1 MDAEIANL
9 SLDDAAVYRD
19 SETPQHEAAAAVEAA
34 AAAFDDDGVENLS
47 NWLSRVV
54 REATTEQ
61 QQLDAIASCLFVAN
75 AMCDWPDS
83 DAHRPKEKL
92 GFDIFCKM
100 PPVKKLLAAERA
112 RRRTGVQHAH
122 GREEESNECD
132 GEWLSFRLLS
142 ANVSSAELC
151 CSAAM
156 ALNFTLWSAPLCSP
170 PYALSPPCPPPCAP
184 LYGSRHLLSVRRQQ
198 QHARPQHTL
207 EQLQR
212 AHKLPTKARQ
222 SRCAAR
228 LQGTAACQQMGPGRS
243 PAHIAGHVPCWTQA
257 ARALATQE
265 IVDLS
270 ILPPVSSPTLI
281 CPTQRSRLYMRVSPD
296 AAASVNILC
305 QIPCKPATLF
315 SISAIRHPA
324 CQPPSLS
331 AWKYYL
337 AEPLPLCH
345 RSWRTSPAAIVSEPQ
360 PPSPSAAQSGAA
372 QPGPWS
378 SSPRSSPGDTASQPR
393 HCHLHPLVLIHIGYE
408 KLSPSRRPPAA
419 LATAS
424 DHPAP
429 APAATPPAGP
439 AVVASGPSAGQ
450 RVRGEGVVGAET
462 TREGQSN
469 ENAHGS
475 ANEGRRRLPEADLNT
490 LLQEL
495 GVGRMSGL
503 HHIFDGNGWT
513 LIHSAARQGNTP
525 VLEAL
530 VGVGM
535 SIGEL
540 GKDTLTTAMHLAAL
554 GGHVESMQLLRSH
567 GADIRARTTKCSC
580 IASNNPA
587 LPFIVVP
594 TASLHSLPCFLAYCL
609 SPLSSLLPRLLSLST
624 LLPASSPTVSLH
636 SPPCFLAYCLSPLSS
651 LLPRLLSLSTLLP
664 ASSPTVSLHSSPC
677 FLAYCLPP
685 LSSLL
690 PRLLS
695 PSTLLPASSPS
706 GTPLHHAAKEQQ
718 WDAVRWLAQQG
729 IKPEE
734 VERPGAN
741 PKADKLPAH
750 LMAQAVQIVREVYE
764 LEVLLTECIVENG
777 NSMGG
782 HATAAG
788 S

>member
-1 MDAEIANL
+1 MQKSRISALTTQQFI
-9 SLDDAAVYRD
+9 V
-19 SETPQHEAAAAVEAA
+19 AAAVEAA

-132 GEWLSFRLLS
+132 AGTFFLLDDSSSTRGPNTPWNSFSGRTSYPPRPVKVAVPPAFKALLPANRWDRDGRLRTSLGTCHAGLKQPGHSPRKVRHWLRTSHSSL
-142 ANVSSAELC
+142 VS
-151 CSAAM
+151 
-156 ALNFTLWSAPLCSP
+156 
-170 PYALSPPCPPPCAP
+170 
-184 LYGSRHLLSVRRQQ
+184 
-198 QHARPQHTL
+198 
-207 EQLQR
+207 
-212 AHKLPTKARQ
+212 
-222 SRCAAR
+222 
-228 LQGTAACQQMGPGRS
+228 
-243 PAHIAGHVPCWTQA
+243 
-257 ARALATQE
+257 
-265 IVDLS
+265 
-270 ILPPVSSPTLI
+270 
-281 CPTQRSRLYMRVSPD
+281 VSPD
-296 AAASVNILC
+296 AAASVNFLC

-372 QPGPWS
+372 PPGPSS

-393 HCHLHPLVLIHIGYE
+393 DCHLQPLVLIHIGYE

-495 GVGRMSGL
+495 GVGRMSRL

-540 GKDTLTTAMHLAAL
+540 GKDTLTTPMHLAAL

-567 GADIRARTTKCSC
+567 GADIPC

-609 SPLSSLLPRLLSLST
+609 PPLSSLLPRLLSLST

-664 ASSPTVSLHSSPC
+664 ASSPTVSLHSPPC

>member
-1 MDAEIANL
+1 MLTPLCPL
-9 SLDDAAVYRD
+9 STMPTPHAHPSMAAGTFFLLDDSSSTRGPN
-19 SETPQHEAAAAVEAA
+19 TPWNS
-34 AAAFDDDGVENLS
+34 FSGRTS
-47 NWLSRVV
+47 YPPR
-54 REATTEQ
+54 
-61 QQLDAIASCLFVAN
+61 
-75 AMCDWPDS
+75 
-83 DAHRPKEKL
+83 
-92 GFDIFCKM
+92 
-100 PPVKKLLAAERA
+100 PVKVAVPPAFKALLPANRWD
-112 RRRTGVQHAH
+112 RDGRLRTSLGTCHAGLKQPGH
-122 GREEESNECD
+122 
-132 GEWLSFRLLS
+132 
-142 ANVSSAELC
+142 
-151 CSAAM
+151 
-156 ALNFTLWSAPLCSP
+156 SP
-170 PYALSPPCPPPCAP
+170 
-184 LYGSRHLLSVRRQQ
+184 R
-198 QHARPQHTL
+198 
-207 EQLQR
+207 
-212 AHKLPTKARQ
+212 K
-222 SRCAAR
+222 
-228 LQGTAACQQMGPGRS
+228 
-243 PAHIAGHVPCWTQA
+243 
-257 ARALATQE
+257 
-265 IVDLS
+265 
-270 ILPPVSSPTLI
+270 
-281 CPTQRSRLYMRVSPD
+281 
-296 AAASVNILC
+296 
-305 QIPCKPATLF
+305 IPCKPATLF

-372 QPGPWS
+372 QPGPSS

-393 HCHLHPLVLIHIGYE
+393 DCHLQPLVLIHIGYE

-439 AVVASGPSAGQ
+439 AVVASGPSAG
-450 RVRGEGVVGAET
+450 RDITHALTSPATATHIHAFYDNTASGSSPPSSAFKVPVHMGVRRACFPLSHSVST
-462 TREGQSN
+462 TPSC
-469 ENAHGS
+469 
-475 ANEGRRRLPEADLNT
+475 
-490 LLQEL
+490 
-495 GVGRMSGL
+495 
-503 HHIFDGNGWT
+503 I
-513 LIHSAARQGNTP
+513 P
-525 VLEAL
+525 VQLEAL

-540 GKDTLTTAMHLAAL
+540 GKDTLTTPMHLAAL

-567 GADIRARTTKCSC
+567 GADIRARTRKCSC

-609 SPLSSLLPRLLSLST
+609 PPLSSLLPRLLSLST

-664 ASSPTVSLHSSPC
+664 TSSPTVSLHSPPC

-706 GTPLHHAAKEQQ
+706 GTLLHHAAKEQQ
-718 WDAVRWLAQQG
+718 WDAVRRLAQQG

-741 PKADKLPAH
+741 PKADKLPAN
-750 LMAQAVQIVREVYE
+750 LMAQAVQIVQEVYE

>member
-1 MDAEIANL
+1 
-9 SLDDAAVYRD
+9 
-19 SETPQHEAAAAVEAA
+19 
-34 AAAFDDDGVENLS
+34 
-47 NWLSRVV
+47 
-54 REATTEQ
+54 
-61 QQLDAIASCLFVAN
+61 
-75 AMCDWPDS
+75 
-83 DAHRPKEKL
+83 
-92 GFDIFCKM
+92 M

-156 ALNFTLWSAPLCSP
+156 ALNFTLC
-170 PYALSPPCPPPCAP
+170 
-184 LYGSRHLLSVRRQQ
+184 RHLLSVRRQQ
-198 QHARPQHTL
+198 QHARPQHAL

-228 LQGTAACQQMGPGRS
+228 LQGTAACQQIGPG
-243 PAHIAGHVPCWTQA
+243 
-257 ARALATQE
+257 
-265 IVDLS
+265 
-270 ILPPVSSPTLI
+270 
-281 CPTQRSRLYMRVSPD
+281 RVSPD
-296 AAASVNILC
+296 AAASVNFLC

-372 QPGPWS
+372 QPGPSS

-393 HCHLHPLVLIHIGYE
+393 DCHLQPLVLIHIGYE

-439 AVVASGPSAGQ
+439 AVIASGPSAGRDITHALTSPATATHIHAFYNNTASGSSPPSSASPHGTAPFSTPLAFPAPSSSALPTPPPQ
-450 RVRGEGVVGAET
+450 ASTPPSSTYTPPSSARRPSHAHSWSPTWPSDFPPFCTDSPSSVPCQCPCHLYAVNLFLEVVLFVSERVRGEGVVGAET

-495 GVGRMSGL
+495 GVGRMSRL

-513 LIHSAARQGNTP
+513 LIRSAARQGNTP

-540 GKDTLTTAMHLAAL
+540 GKDTLTTPMHLAAL

-567 GADIRARTTKCSC
+567 GADIRAPTRKCSC

-609 SPLSSLLPRLLSLST
+609 PPLSSLLPRLLSLST

-664 ASSPTVSLHSSPC
+664 TSSPTVSLHSPPC

-706 GTPLHHAAKEQQ
+706 GTLLHHAAKEQQ

-750 LMAQAVQIVREVYE
+750 LMAQAVQIVQEVYE